1 MKKLTLSLLLSASV
15 LALSGCGSTSNKS
28 ASEPKTNIK
37 ALQVASMDEYQWDN
51 DKSFAFNM
59 ARLSNP
65 AGVGYGM
72 SDSVNPKG
80 TDLGRSD
87 SSLLSG
93 VSGFMLGGLGGAAGF
108 LSMDDKSNKL
118 RSWNT
123 SIITFYDESE
133 LNLND
138 LEAAKTL
145 VTKDV
150 AEKLVQALKQEYPD
164 TSFEGAY
171 TEKRSKRNKSFI
183 VLSGSVC
190 EKAFEFGRLDDIDYD
205 KKDSFDRFRD
215 LIVEDT
221 TNISNGCAVLFTNKV
236 TGKVNGKI
244 TVVSEMV
251 NYSVN
256 TFFINAV
263 SANIEDAYVIYP
275 DRSIYNIVGSKLKHI
290 FPYPYPFV
298 AGKGKEFLLDSKQT
312 SSVQMID

>member
-1 MKKLTLSLLLSASV
+1 MKKLMFSLLVSASV

-28 ASEPKTNIK
+28 ASQPKTNIK
-37 ALQVASMDEYQWDN
+37 ALQVASMDEYEWDN

-93 VSGFMLGGLGGAAGF
+93 VPGFMLGGLGGAAGF

-133 LNLND
+133 LNIND

-164 TSFEGAY
+164 TLFEGVFNR
-171 TEKRSKRNKSFI
+171 KGNMVNSSFVFI
-183 VLSGSVC
+183 SGSVC
-190 EKAFEFGRLDDIDYD
+190 AKAFEFGILDSIDYD
-205 KKDSFDRFRD
+205 KKESFESLRN
-215 LIVEDT
+215 LVIEDT
-221 TNISNGCAVLFTNKV
+221 SHISNGCAVLFSTKV
-236 TGKVNGKI
+236 SGKLSGKLA
-244 TVVSEMV
+244 VVSEMV
-251 NYSVN
+251 RYNVN
-256 TFFINAV
+256 TFLINNAGT
-263 SANIEDAYVIYP
+263 NIDGAYIIYP
-275 DRSIYNIVGSKLKHI
+275 DRATYFVTGSRRKHYSN
-290 FPYPYPFV
+290 YPYPLV

-312 SSVQMID
+312 STVHMID